1 MKVAI
6 VVVTYD
12 ADILAF
18 FGYLKGSIV
27 PRELRKGNVQY
38 SVLPVDAACSDDEL
52 FKILLDAHTKHNAV
66 GVLVESGGKARLK
79 DCKCAVFLKTF
90 SAIEAKAS
98 MKNYFGHNLTRW
110 LKNLLF
116 VSRTFADGKQ
126 LKCLLLP
133 HKSFAAPELAEVVE
147 LCRTQNDTG
156 RFPELL
162 ESQLKSIRDRSI
174 PKKKK
179 SGTQHFLKDDKGRY
193 FELGKEKHGQ
203 SETGM
208 PPHSLDCKLSASAR
222 FGVTINRNLHF
233 NISLIKGQ
241 ISGKFQ
247 DCHGAH
253 VDVTPCSHIN
263 MFPNGFIR

>member
-6 VVVTYD
+6 VVITDD

-18 FGYLKGSIV
+18 FDDLKGSIV
-27 PRELRKGNVQY
+27 PRELRKGNVQF
-38 SVLPVDAACSDDEL
+38 STLPVDAACSDDEL
-52 FKILLDAHTKHNAV
+52 FNTLLDAHTKHNAV

-79 DCKCAVFLKTF
+79 DCNCAVFLKTF

-116 VSRTFADGKQ
+116 MSRAFADGKQ

-133 HKSFAAPELAEVVE
+133 HKSFAAPELTEIVE
-147 LCRTQNDTG
+147 LCRTKNDTG

-162 ESQLKSIRDRSI
+162 EAQLKAIRDRSI

-179 SGTQHFLKDDKGRY
+179 SGTQHFLKDDNDRY
-193 FELGKEKHGQ
+193 FELGKERHGQ
-203 SETGM
+203 SETRV

-222 FGVTINRNLHF
+222 FGVTVHRSLHF
-233 NISLIKGQ
+233 NISLIERQ

-247 DCHGAH
+247 DCHGVH
-253 VDVTPCSHIN
+253 VEVAPCSHIN